1 MSLEISNHFK
11 SYIFIKCKQCIF
23 HENIFK
29 VWQSEIS
36 VLFNLILEIFKSI
49 SISKKHIITSITYR
63 CTSNSLSSLYFFFK
77 QNPKNKSEKRLHRN
91 FTSQIWYGKLC
102 LEQIK
107 HEALLTTKILTSVS
121 NILLKFSHS
130 YFYCV
135 YLHYP
140 KNITLLIE
148 RKIYS
153 WIRKIITP
161 WQLST
166 VCVLSLSHVWL
177 CDPMDCSLPGS
188 SVQGILQ
195 TRILE
200 CIAIPFS
207 RGFSQ
212 PRSPPGDC
220 RRTQVSLA
228 GRFFSTEPATWEAP
242 LVH

>member
-1 MSLEISNHFK
+1 M
-11 SYIFIKCKQCIF
+11 
-23 HENIFK
+23 
-29 VWQSEIS
+29 
-36 VLFNLILEIFKSI
+36 
-49 SISKKHIITSITYR
+49 
-63 CTSNSLSSLYFFFK
+63 
-77 QNPKNKSEKRLHRN
+77 
-91 FTSQIWYGKLC
+91 
-102 LEQIK
+102 
-107 HEALLTTKILTSVS
+107 LTTKILTSVS

-177 CDPMDCSLPGS
+177 CDPMDYSLPGS

-200 CIAIPFS
+200 CVAISFS
-207 RGFSQ
+207 RYLPNPGLLQ
-212 PRSPPGDC
+212 ETAGEPRSPWQAD
-220 RRTQVSLA
+220 SLA
-228 GRFFSTEPATWEAP
+228 LSQPPGKPHLSTN
-242 LVH
+242 

>member
-1 MSLEISNHFK
+1 M
-11 SYIFIKCKQCIF
+11 
-23 HENIFK
+23 
-29 VWQSEIS
+29 
-36 VLFNLILEIFKSI
+36 
-49 SISKKHIITSITYR
+49 
-63 CTSNSLSSLYFFFK
+63 
-77 QNPKNKSEKRLHRN
+77 
-91 FTSQIWYGKLC
+91 
-102 LEQIK
+102 
-107 HEALLTTKILTSVS
+107 LTTKILTSVS

-153 WIRKIITP
+153 WIRKIINP

-166 VCVLSLSHVWL
+166 VYVLSLSHVWL

-207 RGFSQ
+207 RGSSQ
-212 PRSPPGDC
+212 PRSPLGDS

-228 GRFFSTEPATWEAP
+228 GRFFSTEPATWEVP